1 VGVDKDDEI
10 LEHAAANADLNSIG
24 VIAMTNGRLVMAGS
38 SGLYIGESCCSALQC
53 VAVHCSV
60 CCSVCCS
67 VLQCVAV
74 RCSALQC
81 SAL

>member
-1 VGVDKDDEI
+1 MGVDKDDEI
-10 LEHAAANADLNSIG
+10 LEHAAANADLNSLG

-38 SGLYIGESCCSALQC
+38 SGLYIGESCCRMLQC
-53 VAVHCSV
+53 VAV
-60 CCSVCCS
+60 CCSVLQC

-81 SAL
+81 SVL